1 VVAAAAQV
9 TVEARSEPER
19 GTAHD
24 PIAQAV
30 QQGVREVRHR
40 NALVV
45 AWARIALRCVTLA
58 LYLYQWRSNRS
69 PQVGWVIP
77 VNLIHLAV
85 AGAVVL
91 LLLRRWRVTAVAL
104 VAAVVDVSVVA
115 MAGLHATGPATSIDF
130 AGYAAGYLSGVM
142 QLMLLF
148 AAVSLPARLVWPL
161 ALTAVGVQVL
171 LAVRADL
178 PPIYWTLHGFTAA
191 AFALVVVWTGS
202 RMVKLAARMAVN
214 KASAE
219 LAEAHARSLEAAH
232 AEVAA
237 QRDRLVAAQNEAE
250 VLTQVIV
257 HDLKNPLATLLQYIS
272 LAETALRDV
281 PGTAAVSEDLERAAG
296 EGRRLPKLIGDL
308 LLVHRLE
315 RGVMAAAREP
325 VPVRALLESVSR
337 RFTQR
342 ALERGVSLELAAED
356 LVAPID
362 LELVER
368 LLENLMSNALRHVGR
383 GDRVRLEALRDGG
396 MVRLA
401 VRNSGPPVPEPLRGR
416 LFDRY
421 VTAGRREWHNVG
433 LGLYLCRLVAEA
445 HTGSIALEDRP
456 GWNVSFEVKVPLA
469 PDTDGARA
477 FSVVSG

>member
-1 VVAAAAQV
+1 
-9 TVEARSEPER
+9 VEARPDPAR
-19 GTAHD
+19 GAAD
-24 PIAQAV
+24 APIAEAV
-30 QQGVREVRHR
+30 HRGVQEVRHR

-45 AWARIALRCVTLA
+45 AWARIALRCLTLA
-58 LYLYQWRSNRS
+58 LYLYQWRANRN
-69 PQVGWVIP
+69 PLVGWVIP
-77 VNLIHLAV
+77 VNLVHLAV

-104 VAAVVDVSVVA
+104 AAAIVDVSVVVL
-115 MAGLHATGPATSIDF
+115 AGLHATGPATSIDS

-161 ALTAVGVQVL
+161 ALTAVGFQVL

-178 PPIYWTLHGFTAA
+178 PPLYWTLHAFTAG

-214 KASAE
+214 RAGAE
-219 LAEAHARSLEAAH
+219 LAEAHARALEAAH

-237 QRDRLVAAQNEAE
+237 QRDRLVAVQNEAE

-257 HDLKNPLATLLQYIS
+257 HDLKNPLATLLQYVS
-272 LAETALRDV
+272 LAETALREV

-296 EGRRLPKLIGDL
+296 EGRRLAKLIGDL
-308 LLVHRLE
+308 LLVYRLE
-315 RGVMAAAREP
+315 RGVMAPAREP

-337 RFTQR
+337 RFSQR
-342 ALERGVSLELAAED
+342 AVERGVGLELSAEE
-356 LVAPID
+356 LVAPLD

-368 LLENLMSNALRHVGR
+368 LLENLVSNALRHVGR
-383 GDRVRLEALRDGG
+383 GDRVRLEAQREGAQ
-396 MVRLA
+396 VRLA
-401 VRNSGPPVPEPLRGR
+401 VRNSGPPVPEALRGK

-421 VTAGRREWHNVG
+421 VTAGRREWHNAG

-445 HTGSIALEDRP
+445 HAGSIALVEQE

-469 PDTDGARA
+469 ADTEVARA
-477 FSVVSG
+477 WRPVSG